1 MLEIIEQAH
10 AKINFTLDVLH
21 RRPDGYHEVE
31 MIMQTLELAD
41 TVVLE
46 QAEQGIQLATSS
58 TEIPLGQDN
67 LAWKAAKLMSDTFAN
82 RKGLKISIEKR
93 IPVAA
98 GLAGGSSDAA
108 AVIRG
113 INRLWELGMPIEHLC
128 ELGARL
134 GSDVPFCIWQG
145 TALASGRGEILSP
158 LAACPELWL
167 VLVKP
172 PEGVS
177 TAEVYGKFNQ
187 SKVVIRPDTAKLVQA
202 LEQSDKAGIVSSICN
217 VLETVTLELVP
228 KVATI
233 KEKLLAAGAL
243 NAQMSGSGPT
253 VFGIARSQ
261 EHADTLAQLFKGKE
275 YTTIVTKTFHIGRN

>member
-1 MLEIIEQAH
+1 MFEIIEQAH
-10 AKINFTLDVLH
+10 AKINLTLDVLR

-46 QAEQGIQLATSS
+46 HAEQGIQLATAS
-58 TEIPLGQDN
+58 TEIPLGPDN
-67 LAWKAAKLMSDTFAN
+67 LAWKAAELMSDTFAH

-108 AVIRG
+108 AVMRG
-113 INRLWELGMPIEHLC
+113 INRLWELGLPIERLC

-134 GSDVPFCIWQG
+134 GSDVPFCLWQG
-145 TALASGRGEILSP
+145 TALASGRGEIISP
-158 LAACPELWL
+158 LVACPELWL

-187 SKVVIRPDTAKLVQA
+187 SKVDVRPNTAKLVQA
-202 LEQSDKAGIVSSICN
+202 LKQSDKAGIISSICN
-217 VLETVTLELVP
+217 VLETVTLVLVP
-228 KVATI
+228 EVARI
-233 KEKLLAAGAL
+233 KEKLLAAGAV

-253 VFGIARSQ
+253 VFGIAKSQ
-261 EHADTLAQLFKGKE
+261 DHADALAQMFNSKE
-275 YTTIVTKTFHIGRN
+275 YTTIVTKTFQ